1 MGEDEFMNLNIAQKI
16 FGIALVVLAL
26 MLVVAVYSVHLAANI
41 SDELDAVANQHLPV
55 SEAATR
61 VNLHVVEQAVVL
73 QELFVLIEAQA
84 DEKELAAG
92 RAKYEAIRARIIDE
106 FESVR
111 RQLKDEESAPQTR
124 AAIIRLE
131 RALTAIEDEYKTFE
145 ARAEG
150 LITLRNTG
158 DLAKFNSLL
167 PALDAR
173 QEAVDD
179 EIAALRRHI
188 SDLTVAAVFRADRD
202 EKKLLF
208 AVVALTALATL
219 LSITFAL
226 IVTRILVRTVRDLV
240 AGTEAVEKGDLD
252 TEVPVST
259 NDEIGR
265 LTGAF
270 NHMVGELRLKERI
283 KDTFGKYMDPR
294 IVSNLLDHPEFAE
307 PGGERREM
315 TVMFIDLKGFTSISE
330 ALSPDDL
337 VNLINCFFGH
347 MADAIADNKGVV
359 DKFMGDA
366 VMAYWGPP
374 FSGSDDHALLACRAA
389 AQALDH
395 LEEFRDDVRSELG
408 AHAAGIEI
416 DLRIGVSTGEMI
428 VGTVGSKASK
438 NFTIMGDPVNLG
450 SRLEG
455 ANKAYGTR
463 ALISE
468 RTRALAGDDIIVREL
483 DLIRVKGKKV
493 PTRVYELLKTKD
505 NVSVAKYFQTGLTA
519 YRNQDWGNAEI
530 AFKACL
536 EADASDPPAAVYLDR
551 VAQLRAHTLPID
563 WDGVWNFDTK

>member
-1 MGEDEFMNLNIAQKI
+1 MNLNIAQKI

-26 MLVVAVYSVHLAANI
+26 MLAVSLYSVHLAANI
-41 SDELDAVANQHLPV
+41 SDELDAVANKHLPV

-61 VNLHVVEQAVVL
+61 VNLHVVEQAVAL
-73 QELFVLIEAQA
+73 QELFGLIEAQA
-84 DEKELAAG
+84 NETELTTG
-92 RAKYEAIRARIIDE
+92 WAKYEALRFRIIYE
-106 FESVR
+106 FASAR
-111 RQLKDEESAPQTR
+111 RQLKDDESVPHTR
-124 AAIIRLE
+124 AEIISLE

-270 NHMVGELRLKERI
+270 NHMVGEL
-283 KDTFGKYMDPR
+283 
-294 IVSNLLDHPEFAE
+294 
-307 PGGERREM
+307 
-315 TVMFIDLKGFTSISE
+315 
-330 ALSPDDL
+330 ALS
-337 VNLINCFFGH
+337 H
-347 MADAIADNKGVV
+347 
-359 DKFMGDA
+359 
-366 VMAYWGPP
+366 
-374 FSGSDDHALLACRAA
+374 
-389 AQALDH
+389 
-395 LEEFRDDVRSELG
+395 
-408 AHAAGIEI
+408 
-416 DLRIGVSTGEMI
+416 
-428 VGTVGSKASK
+428 
-438 NFTIMGDPVNLG
+438 
-450 SRLEG
+450 
-455 ANKAYGTR
+455 
-463 ALISE
+463 
-468 RTRALAGDDIIVREL
+468 
-483 DLIRVKGKKV
+483 
-493 PTRVYELLKTKD
+493 
-505 NVSVAKYFQTGLTA
+505 
-519 YRNQDWGNAEI
+519 
-530 AFKACL
+530 
-536 EADASDPPAAVYLDR
+536 
-551 VAQLRAHTLPID
+551 
-563 WDGVWNFDTK
+563 